1 MNYGYTPDS
10 KNWDESKKV
19 ILAGR
24 LITELRL
31 NSLWIP
37 GGNKPYV
44 EIDGLYPGVRIRN
57 LTHLYDDA
65 RVELCKKADKIYD
78 EVMIKQ

>member
-10 KNWDESKKV
+10 KNWDETKKV

-31 NSLWIP
+31 KSLWIP
-37 GGNKPYV
+37 GEDKPYV
-44 EIDGLYPGVRIRN
+44 EIDGLYPGVRIRKITY
-57 LTHLYDDA
+57 LSSKEKQ
-65 RVELCKKADKIYD
+65 ELCKKADRIYD
-78 EVMIKQ
+78 EVMT